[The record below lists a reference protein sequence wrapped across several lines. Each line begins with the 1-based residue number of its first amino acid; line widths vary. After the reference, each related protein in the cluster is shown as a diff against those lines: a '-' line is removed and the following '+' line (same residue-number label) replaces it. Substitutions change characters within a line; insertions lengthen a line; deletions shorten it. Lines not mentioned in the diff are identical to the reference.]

1 MKRTQLNIGLLLM
14 VALALVLLGF
24 APGTGVTTDREIG
37 DIISQVDSNRI
48 LNTAT
53 TLQNFGTRQSCS
65 DQPQPGRGVTAA
77 RDFLFNQYSAI
88 PGLQVRLDPFVH
100 SRCPNAPTYNVI
112 AWLPGK
118 TPNRLV
124 IIGGH
129 YDSRTSNVFDNT
141 SDAPG
146 GNDSGAQSAVVLE
159 LARVLASHGFGASR
173 DGEGHRFDATI
184 VFIAFSG
191 EEQGLF
197 GSGSIAANL
206 TRYFQS
212 PTVIAML
219 NTDIPGGDNTANTT
233 SDLQNF
239 RLYSPGI
246 PRERFSTDPDGT
258 TDNTSPSR
266 GVMRYVGTWGG
277 AYVPALTMA
286 PKLREDRPGRASDHV
301 SFINNGYPAVRLMET
316 FECSPSP
323 VDNSCGSP
331 LPCPPPAQIPAS
343 CKDTTF
349 VTTHQHSPHDQVQFI
364 TPPYAAGIA
373 QVIGAVAAS
382 LARAPDAPQSFTAS
396 GNSVQG
402 ITPSFTGPAEG
413 DVDHFAIAARSV
425 NENFYRQRVVIPE
438 EDDQVI
444 SPQSLGLNPG
454 DSFFVSVSA
463 VDSRGHESLFA
474 YPEVRCDST
483 SCVIPSYASNAT
495 ASRPQSSPNAK
506 VEDDE

>member
-1 MKRTQLNIGLLLM
+1 MKRTQLNIGLLLI

-24 APGTGVTTDREIG
+24 APSPGVTTDPEIS
-37 DIISQVDSNRI
+37 DIISQTDSNRI

-77 RDFLFNQYSAI
+77 RDFLLSQYSAI
-88 PGLQVRLDPFVH
+88 PRLQVRLDPFVH
-100 SRCPNAPTYNVI
+100 SSCPTTPTYNVI

-129 YDSRTSNVFDNT
+129 YDSRTTNVFDNT

-146 GNDSGAQSAVVLE
+146 GNDAGAQSAVVLE
-159 LARVLASHGFGASR
+159 LARVLA
-173 DGEGHRFDATI
+173 GHRFDATI

-206 TRYFQS
+206 TRYFES

-233 SDLQNF
+233 ADLQNF

-246 PRERFSTDPDGT
+246 PRERRSTDPDGT

-277 AYVPALTMA
+277 AYVPGITML

-323 VDNSCGSP
+323 VDNSCGGP
-331 LPCPPPAQIPAS
+331 FPCPPPTQIPAF

-364 TPPYAAGIA
+364 TPTYAARIA

-382 LARAPDAPQSFTAS
+382 LARAPDAPQNFTAS

-402 ITPSFTGPAEG
+402 ITPSFVGPDEG
-413 DVDHFAIAARSV
+413 DVDHFVVAARSV
-425 NENFYRQRVVIPE
+425 NENFYRQRVVISE
-438 EDDQVI
+438 GDEQVI
-444 SPQSLGLNPG
+444 SPQALGLNPG
-454 DSFFVSVSA
+454 DSFFVSVST

-483 SCVIPSYASNAT
+483 SCVIPSYANNVT
-495 ASRPQSSPNAK
+495 ASPSLSSPNAN